1 MEKNYK
7 TSFTLNLDVKLKER
21 LAVASQ
27 KKFTKMGP
35 LMNAIISDW
44 LDAFEGKVAEV
55 EKEEVRI
62 AELPPEEVLEMRNWE
77 LSMVARGDY
86 HQGFAEDPVRCELSP
101 EETEIYLTPDNLPR
115 NGRLFEGETEIPA
128 LAPTP
133 LAEAKRKQRL
143 EEAAKE
149 ETTEEMEDREF
160 DESLAMSLAEKRE

>member
-1 MEKNYK
+1 MKKVY
-7 TSFTLNLDVKLKER
+7 SLNLDVENKER
-21 LAVASQ
+21 LEKIAIARH
-27 KKFTKMGP
+27 TKVSP
-35 LMNAIISDW
+35 LLNKILGEW
-44 LDAFEGKVAEV
+44 LDEAEGKVAEV